1 MGQMDLA
8 SGAML
13 LYLMHSALG
22 NICITKAE
30 DIWLAAGQE
39 VYPLLVLFLL
49 DVARL
54 RRHLLRV
61 RWFLC
66 GLQYLLIQQG
76 LDPSTLRATECVD
89 LYSQSTYGECSA
101 SRVKL
106 RDKHSESAH
115 LLLPSD
121 LLCPDIQYA
130 DPLLH

>member
-1 MGQMDLA
+1 MGKMDLA
-8 SGAML
+8 GSAML

-22 NICITKAE
+22 NIRLAQAE

-54 RRHLLRV
+54 GRHLLRV

-66 GLQYLLIQQG
+66 CLQYLLIQQG
-76 LDPSTLRATECVD
+76 LDPSTLRATECID
-89 LYSQSTYGECSA
+89 LYPQVTYGECSA

-106 RDKHSESAH
+106 RDKYSESAH
-115 LLLPSD
+115 LLLSSD